1 MFKRLLIIIAVLIV
15 IAFVLPS
22 NPYTDKIVGPTK
34 KSVKKTFNYFD
45 DKVDLPVDLPI
56 DLPAETTTVHK
67 WKDKEGNWHFSN
79 TEPPKGADSKSKIY
93 KDDVNVMPAPEIKT
107 EN

>member
-1 MFKRLLIIIAVLIV
+1 MFKRLLIIIAVLIG
-15 IAFVLPS
+15 IAFIIPS

-34 KSVKKTFNYFD
+34 KSVKKTFNYLD
-45 DKVDLPVDLPI
+45 DKVDLPDI

-67 WKDKEGNWHFSN
+67 WQDKDGNWHFTN

-107 EN
+107 ED